1 MLLEEAFMGSVDM
14 YRTFWKKSWELSST
28 VLQQIKTS
36 LEIWVETMSNHFCT
50 ACMGVWVHKNTRWL
64 RCVHLDS
71 CLSSLLYLWF
81 YLYYN
86 VLSVHYCVWGSISAT
101 WVGLCWISW
110 QKNFIFLA
118 PPSPQSHLLP
128 SVSGVTGSIISILL
142 CWRKLVVSNERR

>member
-14 YRTFWKKSWELSST
+14 YRTFWKKAESCPALFFNKSKLPWRFELKQC
-28 VLQQIKTS
+28 LIIFA
-36 LEIWVETMSNHFCT
+36 LH
-50 ACMGVWVHKNTRWL
+50 VWVCECTKTQGGY
-64 RCVHLDS
+64 VHLDS

-86 VLSVHYCVWGSISAT
+86 VLSVHYCVWGSISGS

-128 SVSGVTGSIISILL
+128 SVLGVTGSIISVLL